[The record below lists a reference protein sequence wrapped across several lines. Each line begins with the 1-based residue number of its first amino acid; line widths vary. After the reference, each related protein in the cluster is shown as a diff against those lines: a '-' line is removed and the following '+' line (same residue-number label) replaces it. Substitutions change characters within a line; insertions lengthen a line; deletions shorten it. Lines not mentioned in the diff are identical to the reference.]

1 MSQHAHIASAG
12 ILTAAGE
19 KLRAMNWERAGVL
32 YARIAVG
39 SAFLSAV
46 AGRFGLW
53 HGTFDPSHFSV
64 FLEYAREV
72 LAFMPP
78 VTVPYLAWA
87 ATVCETSLGILLLLG
102 LWPRWVSL
110 ASAGLLA
117 MFGTSMAI
125 SQGLKSPMDYSVYS
139 ASSAAILLALHAFR
153 QHREE
158 MQSLF

>member
-1 MSQHAHIASAG
+1 MNHIASAG
-12 ILTAAGE
+12 ALTSISQR
-19 KLRAMNWERAGVL
+19 LRAMSLEKAGLL
-32 YARIAVG
+32 YARIALG

-46 AGRFGLW
+46 GGRFGLW
-53 HGTFDPSHFSV
+53 HGTIDLRYFSN

-72 LAFMPP
+72 LAFMPAAS
-78 VTVPYLAWA
+78 VPYLAWA

-139 ASSAAILLALHAFR
+139 ASSAAVLLALHAFR
-153 QHREE
+153 QQREAI
-158 MQSLF
+158 Q